1 MNILLILLLACN
13 LNSCK
18 ANNYVS
24 SFKKIEIEKIQ
35 MDVVEQ
41 IFIFHDKNKN
51 KFLSLQEFYNFLSV
65 CNRRASKK
73 NFELW
78 ITGILYYDSFFEN
91 KKKILN
97 DNKISKKELDNF
109 MNNDLIYRCLEC
121 GEKGYFTY
129 KKDAENYKFEAKK
142 YYNDLIG
149 CSRRNCSSRS

>member
-1 MNILLILLLACN
+1 MDILLILLLACN

-24 SFKKIEIEKIQ
+24 SFKKNEIEKIQ

-65 CNRRASKK
+65 GNRRASKK

-91 KKKILN
+91 KQKILF
-97 DNKISKKELDNF
+97 DKKISKKELYNF
-109 MNNDLIYRCLEC
+109 MNNDLIYKCLEC
-121 GEKGYFTY
+121 GEKGYYTY
-129 KKDAENYKFEAKK
+129 KKEAEEYKCNAEK
-142 YYNDLIG
+142 YYRKIKFK
-149 CSRRNCSSRS
+149 

>member
-18 ANNYVS
+18 ANNYVA
-24 SFKKIEIEKIQ
+24 SFKKSEIEKIQ

-51 KFLSLQEFYNFLSV
+51 NFLSLQEFYNFLSV
-65 CNRRASKK
+65 CNRTASKK

-91 KKKILN
+91 KKKILF
-97 DNKISKKELDNF
+97 DNKISKKELYNF
-109 MNNDLIYRCLEC
+109 MNNDLIYNCLDC
-121 GEKGYFTY
+121 VEKGYYTY
-129 KKDAENYKFEAKK
+129 KKDAEKFKNIAEK
-142 YYNDLIG
+142 YYTDNIVK
-149 CSRRNCSSRS
+149 